1 MADIENQTI
10 HILRELRAAIKALDD
25 KVDRSISALD
35 EKVDRGFAD
44 TRSRME
50 NLRQAINGE
59 SVLGRYAASEV
70 DERLD
75 ALEQRVSKLEE
86 TS

>member
-1 MADIENQTI
+1 MADIENQAI

-25 KVDRSISALD
+25 EVDRSISALG
-35 EKVDRGFAD
+35 EKVDHGFAD
-44 TRSRME
+44 ARSRMN

-70 DERLD
+70 EERLEW
-75 ALEQRVSKLEE
+75 LEERVSRLEKA
-86 TS
+86 T

>member
-10 HILRELRAAIKALDD
+10 HILRELRAAIKALDSKVEAVES
-25 KVDRSISALD
+25 KVDN
-35 EKVDRGFAD
+35 GFAD
-44 TRSRME
+44 NRSRME
-50 NLRQAINGE
+50 SLRHAINGE

-70 DERLD
+70 EERLE
-75 ALEQRVSKLEE
+75 ALERRVATLEK

>member
-1 MADIENQTI
+1 MADVENQTI

-25 KVDRSISALD
+25 KVDR
-35 EKVDRGFAD
+35 GFAD

-50 NLRQAINGE
+50 SLRQAINGE

-70 DERLD
+70 EERLES
-75 ALEQRVSKLEE
+75 LEDRVSKLEKA
-86 TS
+86 T